1 MAGTGMDRAGRI
13 AAYGAAVALTP
24 YVLIKVSWVI
34 GSLLGLLP
42 VGAGFGLAGW
52 VVLNTVT
59 IGMAATGIG
68 LALALVRPWGLRIPA
83 VPLAFCAWVGAGFL
97 VAILPFALFSG
108 VMEEPE
114 KSSAG
119 DGAGAGPAMPGWEA
133 ALVQLGFVGM
143 GAGLAIALPAYL
155 LRRWPHAFAGRIG
168 DAATPSRTRAA
179 PSWATVAGAAVGL
192 VWCYWA
198 AGGTAGT
205 VRPEARDAQGSL
217 LGAVL
222 GCWALAGALAT
233 AAITGGRPAGLR
245 RGPVMAVGWLGSGA
259 LFAWSGWKVPV
270 TLYVTMSAPADV
282 AVPEHLALAGLLHGT
297 AVASGAAMARMLVRA
312 THANKVFIKDC

>member
-108 VMEEPE
+108 VMEEPRSPPRATGRGPALPCPGGRRRWS
-114 KSSAG
+114 SSASW
-119 DGAGAGPAMPGWEA
+119 AWAPAWRSRSPPTSYA
-133 ALVQLGFVGM
+133 
-143 GAGLAIALPAYL
+143 AGLMRSPGGSGTPPPLPVPAR
-155 LRRWPHAFAGRIG
+155 LRRGRRSRARRSDLSG
-168 DAATPSRTRAA
+168 ATGRRAER
-179 PSWATVAGAAVGL
+179 PGSYGRRRGTPRGA
-192 VWCYWA
+192 
-198 AGGTAGT
+198 
-205 VRPEARDAQGSL
+205 L

-312 THANKVFIKDC
+312 THANKVFIKDR